1 MVWSISTNDKLE
13 PKLIS
18 SSTPA
23 PKLLKYSHSTL
34 DPSSQYIEMTSI
46 PQYVAGLELNPKAF
60 IKQIEETLSVKGI
73 DREFLELFEILTVF
87 KLGAI
92 NSNETTI
99 TKLNKLFK
107 TKTSN
112 TYLYRYAQTDLDEA
126 VALTH
131 LITELSR
138 IFKEAKTKANI
149 ILQIM
154 GTQSQP
160 SAELIYYLASLCE
173 DLYIYKPQVVSAIF
187 DMKYLIL
194 IDIKSLPKLDKAK
207 EYVQTLSLDI
217 PKEIDNTIQCMNAVL
232 MSKKIERYLIIQ
244 NYLKTQIYEGTLQ
257 RQLLDIQK
265 ENGDKWIE
273 TFVKPKGDLL
283 DIKSCELKSVYDLQY

>member
-60 IKQIEETLSVKGI
+60 IKQIEDTLSVKGI

-92 NSNETTI
+92 NSNEATI

-126 VALTH
+126 VSLTH
-131 LITELSR
+131 LITELPK
-138 IFKEAKTKANI
+138 IFKEAKPKANI

-207 EYVQTLSLDI
+207 EYVQALSLDV

-244 NYLKTQIYEGTLQ
+244 NYLKTQIYEGTYHQ
-257 RQLLDIQK
+257 QLLDIQK
-265 ENGDKWIE
+265 ENADKWID
-273 TFVKPKGDLL
+273 TFAKPKEDLL
-283 DIKSCELKSVYDLQY
+283 NIKSCELKSVYDLQY